1 MFLASR
7 TIRVALIVGLILG
20 LTLYTTSQ
28 ALIQES
34 ATARTVDGKPNLSGI
49 WQVLNT
55 ANWDIQAHV
64 PAPAPFQ
71 QYVGVY
77 LAQPAGL
84 GIVEG
89 NEIPYKPDALAKK
102 KENAA
107 RRLVADPSNRY
118 IGDPEAK

>member
-7 TIRVALIVGLILG
+7 VIPVALTVGLILG
-20 LTLYTTSQ
+20 ATLYLSSRVSV
-28 ALIQES
+28 QEPS
-34 ATARTVDGKPNLSGI
+34 AARTVDGKPNLTGI
-49 WQVLNT
+49 WQALNT

-84 GIVEG
+84 GIVE
-89 NEIPYKPDALAKK
+89 NNDIPYKPEALAKK

-107 RRLVADPSNRY
+107 KRLV
-118 IGDPEAK
+118 